1 MKNQLQILR
10 AALVTAVLLFVFTV
24 QSQGVDDAQKGAAN
38 LPTAQQVIDYLK
50 QTIDWHH
57 HLTVEEQ
64 LATDPSDILF
74 LDDNRQIAKQALQL
88 AFDFARAYAPLAPAQ
103 PAPGAAA
110 AEPSKYQSLFREAA
124 AADANLRQVQG
135 EVTELKAKLQT
146 ARGPNRK
153 KLQSTLDETQSEV
166 DLA

>member
-10 AALVTAVLLFVFTV
+10 AALVTAVLLFVFTL

-64 LATDPSDILF
+64 LATRLCMPCFSLW
-74 LDDNRQIAKQALQL
+74 AG
-88 AFDFARAYAPLAPAQ
+88 LAPPIVVTCSPKSKRSSARFPNWKPILRKR
-103 PAPGAAA
+103 PAPRPIHARQRHCKGPI
-110 AEPSKYQSLFREAA
+110 AERNPQAFSAWLKTC
-124 AADANLRQVQG
+124 LR
-135 EVTELKAKLQT
+135 
-146 ARGPNRK
+146 
-153 KLQSTLDETQSEV
+153 
-166 DLA
+166 